1 MSENKPWNNNQIQKL
16 IAELN
21 QSSLTTDEIG
31 HVSIEEYKE
40 LKNKYL
46 KVTMK
51 AIEMEQALRTIN
63 RASNIALL
71 DEC

>member
-1 MSENKPWNNNQIQKL
+1 M
-16 IAELN
+16 
-21 QSSLTTDEIG
+21 TDEIG

-46 KVTMK
+46 KVTIK

-63 RASNIALL
+63 RASTIALL